1 MKKYKGIYVS
11 PEFHAEF
18 KAFAASQREN
28 MGEYIEEIVTKY
40 MKEHDKSLEDKL
52 KDIKS
57 QVACVGF
64 YKGAEEFA
72 ASTDRLIESLKNR
85 IHKDIEGKELR

>member
-40 MKEHDKSLEDKL
+40 MKEHDMSLVEML
-52 KDIKS
+52 ENIKS
-57 QVACVGF
+57 HVACVSF
-64 YKGAEEFA
+64 YEG
-72 ASTDRLIESLKNR
+72 
-85 IHKDIEGKELR
+85 GKEFIAATDKLIRGLEGGIKK